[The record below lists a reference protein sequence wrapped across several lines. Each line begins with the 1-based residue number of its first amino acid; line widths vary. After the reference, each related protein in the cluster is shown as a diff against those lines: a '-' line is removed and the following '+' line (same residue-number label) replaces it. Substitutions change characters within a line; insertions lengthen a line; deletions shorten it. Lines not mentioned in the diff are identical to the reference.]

1 MQVTSLAGGV
11 GAAKLLVGLER
22 VLAPGRLTAVVNT
35 ADDALCYG
43 VHVSPDVDIVTYW
56 LAGIADVDRGWGIR
70 GDTWHVLAGLERLGV
85 ETWFRLGDRDFATC
99 VYRTE
104 RLQEGVT
111 LSAATDEV
119 RRALGVRS
127 HLLPMSDDPVR
138 TRLWTSD
145 GSRLDFQQYFVREGT
160 RPDVTRIEYWGADDA
175 KPAPGVI
182 DSIERADA
190 VVVCPSNPFLSIG
203 PILALPDVREAL
215 VGHPRVIAVS
225 PIVRGVALK
234 GPADRLLARLLGES
248 SAAAVARLYRDFCD
262 IFVADSSDREQTDR
276 LEGTGI
282 RTVALDTI
290 MKDPAASERLA
301 RAIVQL

>member
-22 VLAPGRLTAVVNT
+22 ALAPDRLTAVVNT
-35 ADDALCYG
+35 ADDTVCYG
-43 VHVSPDVDIVTYW
+43 VHVSPDIDIVTYW
-56 LAGIADVDRGWGIR
+56 LADIADVERGWGIR
-70 GDTWHVLAGLERLGV
+70 GDTFQVLDGLERLGV
-85 ETWFRLGDRDFATC
+85 ATWFRLGDRDFATC

-111 LSAATDEV
+111 LSTATDDI

-127 HLLPMSDDPVR
+127 HLLPMSHDPVR

-145 GSRLDFQQYFVREGT
+145 GRRLDFQQYFVREGT
-160 RPDVTRIEYWGADDA
+160 RPDVTRIEYVGADDA

-182 DSIERADA
+182 DAIERADA
-190 VVVCPSNPFLSIG
+190 VVVCPSNPLLSIG

-215 VGHPRVIAVS
+215 VAHPRVVAVT

-234 GPADRLLARLLGES
+234 GPADRLLARLVGES
-248 SAAAVARLYRDFCD
+248 SASAAARLYRDFCD
-262 IFVADSSDREQTDR
+262 IFVVDSSDREEMGR
-276 LEGTGI
+276 VEGTGVS
-282 RTVALDTI
+282 TVALDTI
-290 MKDPAASERLA
+290 MKDLAASERLA
-301 RAIVQL
+301 RAILQL